1 MILKKKTQFVGTRT
15 LALSIKFLTQSMT
28 QKDTRMMIKPHIES
42 ILFEISLP
50 LFMTTQKD
58 IMTFNQDPVEY
69 VRLQVDNQNEWNVK
83 KQLAKFVQTLCS
95 LKFGKKGQN
104 QQSMHLSNYLQTIGG
119 NLQQVSGQDDCTEA
133 LLFAFGNLNEKCA
146 WSRNTAMLTVV
157 QQILESFAFPA
168 LNSTS
173 PLLQARACWVYGQ
186 FGSFKFDN
194 VDHLR
199 AAVDKIVQHLHSNHI
214 AVRVDAACAL
224 SELLD
229 HDEAVNFIR
238 PGLEQVL
245 RVFLKIMDEIDF
257 EDLVGALRKI
267 VEVFQDEIAPFAISL
282 CTKLSEAHVRLSSQK
297 RESNEMDDE
306 DNETSLTADGLIT
319 AIRRVLNSISGKFP
333 QLYPQLELILEKSL
347 YVTLQEDSET
357 QTEEGLNCIAEL
369 IFNQNAVSERMWGLF
384 NCIVSNYMTDKGIID
399 ENISAASVCIINFMV
414 KSPSEFIGANIY
426 GKSPLQMTL
435 EMI

>member
-1 MILKKKTQFVGTRT
+1 M
-15 LALSIKFLTQSMT
+15 
-28 QKDTRMMIKPHIES
+28 
-42 ILFEISLP
+42 
-50 LFMTTQKD
+50 
-58 IMTFNQDPVEY
+58 
-69 VRLQVDNQNEWNVK
+69 
-83 KQLAKFVQTLCS
+83 
-95 LKFGKKGQN
+95 
-104 QQSMHLSNYLQTIGG
+104 
-119 NLQQVSGQDDCTEA
+119 
-133 LLFAFGNLNEKCA
+133 
-146 WSRNTAMLTVV
+146 
-157 QQILESFAFPA
+157 
-168 LNSTS
+168 NSSS

-194 VDHLR
+194 ADHLR
-199 AAVDKIVQHLHSNHI
+199 AAIDKIVLHLHSNHI

-229 HDEAVNFIR
+229 HDEAINFIR

-282 CTKLSEAHVRLSSQK
+282 CSKLSEAHVRLSSQR
-297 RESNEMDDE
+297 RESNDMDDE

-333 QLYPQLELILEKSL
+333 QLYPQLEVILEKSL

-369 IFNQNAVSERMWGLF
+369 IFNQNSVSERMWGLF
-384 NCIVSNYMTDKGIID
+384 NCIVFNYMSDKGIID

-414 KSPSEFIGANIY
+414 KSPTEFIGANIN

-435 EMI
+435 EMIQKIFNQGKELEDELTSMCAVTLIMALLENMGEAIQEHLHTINQMYITEAQTASTQDYKNMLIQGLMMNFWYNQQLTISSLASINQLDAVFQFILTNINNMENDFEIKRLIIGLTTLTLTPMSAQLDSSVQQHFESFIKAILFLCQKSLSIREKRQRKIE